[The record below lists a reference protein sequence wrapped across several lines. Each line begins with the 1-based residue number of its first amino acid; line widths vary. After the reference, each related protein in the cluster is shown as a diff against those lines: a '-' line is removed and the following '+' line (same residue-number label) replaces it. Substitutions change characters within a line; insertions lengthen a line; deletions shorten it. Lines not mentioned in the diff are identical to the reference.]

1 MIPRKE
7 YAVTLQQVG
16 LWHVHIFRMKYILQC
31 CYSISIQ
38 LKPFQFPGLYL
49 NYSKF
54 WKEYTDGFI
63 SKLASSNFDLAS
75 TKLKEWVRQEQIPS
89 HAYHPEMF
97 RKPSC
102 PKRYGRCILYSTCT
116 GRSANV
122 TSYASVVTNEACL
135 KSTQRQ
141 DSASCQKENLIL
153 LEVAY
158 ST

>member
-1 MIPRKE
+1 MNAAIVFKSNN
-7 YAVTLQQVG
+7 Y
-16 LWHVHIFRMKYILQC
+16 
-31 CYSISIQ
+31 
-38 LKPFQFPGLYL
+38 FQFPGQYL

-75 TKLKEWVRQEQIPS
+75 TTLKEWVRQEQIPS
-89 HAYHPEMF
+89 HAYDPEMF
-97 RKPSC
+97 RKESC
-102 PKRYGRCILYSTCT
+102 PKRYGRCVLYSTCT

-122 TSYASVVTNEACL
+122 TSHASVVTNEACL
-135 KSTQRQ
+135 KSHQRQ
-141 DSASCQKENLIL
+141 DSTSCKKENLIL